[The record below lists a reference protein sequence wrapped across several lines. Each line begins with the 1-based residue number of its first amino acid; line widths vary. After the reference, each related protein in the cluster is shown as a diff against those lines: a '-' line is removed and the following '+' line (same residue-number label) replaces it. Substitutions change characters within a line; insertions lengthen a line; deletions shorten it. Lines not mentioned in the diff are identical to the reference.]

1 MAKSTLWCFI
11 FPLWVI
17 KLHKYNNLTAKE
29 RPKRGTDV
37 TYTFTLFNGMISK
50 TFYINFLTGC
60 RRPVDLVLAL
70 DSSDSI
76 GADKYNKL
84 LDFGKELARSVNIGE
99 SRTRMG
105 VITYANDALVRFQ
118 VSYGKVRH
126 RV

>member
-1 MAKSTLWCFI
+1 
-11 FPLWVI
+11 
-17 KLHKYNNLTAKE
+17 
-29 RPKRGTDV
+29 
-37 TYTFTLFNGMISK
+37 MISK
-50 TFYINFLTGC
+50 TFYINFLAGC

-126 RV
+126 VKGKGSIQVFH